1 MLFAV
6 GGHYSKWKKK
16 SFAELGARAGD
27 IIDWT
32 ARITGELQS
41 IKILIPTSILAVMS
55 KWTYFKMV
63 RESIYNFKKLEHLL
77 IIPSIPKKC
86 TDL

>member
-32 ARITGELQS
+32 IRITGEVQS
-41 IKILIPTSILAVMS
+41 LIYRNTNQLIPTSNVQNS
-55 KWTYFKMV
+55 KKGPFWFFF
-63 RESIYNFKKLEHLL
+63 EL
-77 IIPSIPKKC
+77 
-86 TDL
+86 